1 MKKQV
6 STPSIT
12 VPDDLIGMGYVAGAF
27 GVRGWVKIRANTEYL
42 DALFDYS
49 QWWLKKQQGW
59 KAYHLIEGAIHT
71 KALIAKFEGIDD
83 RDSAELLRGSEIAIS
98 RALMPEPEE
107 DSYYW
112 NDLIGLTVV
121 NKVQAPLG
129 KVVRLLETGAN
140 DVLVVEDKGKEHLIP
155 FVGAIVHKV
164 DLVARTIEVDWDV
177 DYLKR

>member
-1 MKKQV
+1 M
-6 STPSIT
+6 SISSIA
-12 VPDDLIGMGYVAGAF
+12 VPDDLVEMGYVTGAF
-27 GVRGWVKIRANTEYL
+27 GVRGWVKIQTHTSSL

-49 QWWLKKQQGW
+49 HWWLKKQQGW
-59 KAYHLIEGAIHT
+59 KAYHLMEGAIHT

-83 RDSAELLRGSEIAIS
+83 RDSAELLRGSKIAIS

-112 NDLIGLTVV
+112 TDLIGLTVV
-121 NKVQAPLG
+121 NKLQAPLG
-129 KVVRLLETGAN
+129 KVVRLLETGSN
-140 DVLVVEDKGKEHLIP
+140 DVLVVEDKGDEHLIP

-164 DLVARTIEVDWDV
+164 DLLARIIEVDWDV